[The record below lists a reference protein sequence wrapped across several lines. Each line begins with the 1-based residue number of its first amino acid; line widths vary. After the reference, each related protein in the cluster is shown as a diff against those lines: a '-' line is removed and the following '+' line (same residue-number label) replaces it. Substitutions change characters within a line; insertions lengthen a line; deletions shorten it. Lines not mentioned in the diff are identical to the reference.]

1 MAEAS
6 NQTGIFYQNLEDAG
20 CDKQTKEKCM
30 ALFQSGNLRGILPL
44 LSNYRKDLLSTV
56 RSGQK
61 RSTVSTISFTKFK
74 KKRHRRISQ

>member
-6 NQTGIFYQNLEDAG
+6 DQTGIFYQNLEDAG

-56 RSGQK
+56 RSRQK
-61 RSTVSTISFTKFK
+61 KIDCLDYLIYKIQKETI
-74 KKRHRRISQ
+74 

>member
-6 NQTGIFYQNLEDAG
+6 DKTGIFYQNLEDAG

-30 ALFQSGNLRGILPL
+30 VLFQSGNLRGILPL

-61 RSTVSTISFTKFK
+61 KIDCLDYLIYKIQKETI
-74 KKRHRRISQ
+74 

>member
-6 NQTGIFYQNLEDAG
+6 DQTGIFYQNLEDAG

-61 RSTVSTISFTKFK
+61 KIDCLDYLIYKIQKETT
-74 KKRHRRISQ
+74 

>member
-6 NQTGIFYQNLEDAG
+6 DQTGIFYQNLEDAG

-30 ALFQSGNLRGILPL
+30 ALFQSGNLRGLLPL

-61 RSTVSTISFTKFK
+61 KIDCLDYLIYKIQKETI
-74 KKRHRRISQ
+74 

>member
-61 RSTVSTISFTKFK
+61 RIDCLDYLIYKIQKETI
-74 KKRHRRISQ
+74 

>member
-6 NQTGIFYQNLEDAG
+6 DQTGIFYQNLEDAG

-61 RSTVSTISFTKFK
+61 QIDCLDYLIYKLQKETM
-74 KKRHRRISQ
+74 

>member
-61 RSTVSTISFTKFK
+61 KIDCLDYLIYKIQKETI
-74 KKRHRRISQ
+74 

>member
-6 NQTGIFYQNLEDAG
+6 DQTGILYQNLEDAG

-61 RSTVSTISFTKFK
+61 KIDCLDYLIYKIQKETI
-74 KKRHRRISQ
+74 

>member
-6 NQTGIFYQNLEDAG
+6 DQTGIFYQNLEDAG

-30 ALFQSGNLRGILPL
+30 AFFQSGNLRGILPL

-61 RSTVSTISFTKFK
+61 KIDCLDYLIYKIQKETT
-74 KKRHRRISQ
+74 

>member
-6 NQTGIFYQNLEDAG
+6 DQTGIFYQNLEDAG
-20 CDKQTKEKCM
+20 CDKQTKEKCI

-61 RSTVSTISFTKFK
+61 KIDCLDYLIYKIQKETT
-74 KKRHRRISQ
+74 